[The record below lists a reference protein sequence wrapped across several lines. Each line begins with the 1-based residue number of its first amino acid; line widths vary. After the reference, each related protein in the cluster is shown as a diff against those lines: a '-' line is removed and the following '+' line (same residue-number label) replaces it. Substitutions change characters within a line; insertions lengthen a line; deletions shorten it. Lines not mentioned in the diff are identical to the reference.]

1 MALNIL
7 KKKNYVKI
15 IINIVLQCKKR
26 CRHIVLKQEET
37 MKQWEE
43 KNLNSDCLE
52 RMEIFNGIIY
62 KAIKNKLKT

>member
-26 CRHIVLKQEET
+26 CGHKVLKQEET

-52 RMEIFNGIIY
+52 RMEIFNDIIY